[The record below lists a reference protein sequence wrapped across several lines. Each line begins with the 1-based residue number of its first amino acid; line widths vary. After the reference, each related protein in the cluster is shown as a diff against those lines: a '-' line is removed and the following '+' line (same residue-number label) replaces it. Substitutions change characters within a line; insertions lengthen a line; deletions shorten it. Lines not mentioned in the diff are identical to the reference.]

1 MTPLMQRIIAVTHPE
16 LAERLSADR
25 QQTSALTEDTQ
36 PQTVESSRGNESG
49 SDFAH
54 TQTDTEEASAGEGD
68 RTVPED
74 SHVETPSSS
83 SSDTLGEPALL
94 SQTGSGHSPPSVVRQ
109 HTGPTLPPTAPCT
122 VRGRRSRGS
131 RVAFGAGTAAPAT
144 VSQNALC
151 AEAVDLLRQL
161 CVGQTNMTN
170 AFQDHDRKLG
180 QVVAFMEGMHGDLAG
195 LHRTVQSLASS
206 VSSAIVQSNEQ
217 GATCV
222 SPSTPLDVSGGS
234 DYSEQDSNTAYCTRS
249 SVRQHVRARR
259 AQTPSPRSAKSVHV
273 DDVRCTGVHTQDP
286 QVLLGDMPSGATQ
299 PFNTKGTPKAR
310 DSHMSMDCS
319 LDKASQ
325 KTKAPTKSRETPKSR
340 PTAEETHLD
349 DIESSKLSRDW
360 VGKVFNSSVSKPD
373 PTNPNSIRKC
383 GVAILFR
390 KSLSF
395 TISKTWSDPEGRMV
409 WAAAKATIRGQLMRD
424 AALSKKKNAAKQ
436 VDLEKDIR
444 RLSQLYIS
452 KPTLQNRKLLEQARM
467 SLNTLFTSKAK
478 YALQKMKGRHYEQ
491 GEKAGRLLAAQLRQ
505 REAAM
510 AIPAIK
516 SSGGDILTRPQYIV
530 EEFASFY
537 RSLYSPSTHVDT
549 LAMSTF
555 LDAVHLPQ
563 LSDDGRALL
572 EGAITKE
579 EISSAITALPY
590 HKAPGDDGFPP
601 EFFKW
606 TGQSM
611 IDTLHAAFE
620 EAVEESSLGSIS
632 NKAIIAVLPKPG
644 KDPLFV
650 NVPILDHFG
659 FL

>member
-340 PTAEETHLD
+340 PTAEYKECEAVFLQVTINFKPSLKLCKPRGAHLHFTNIKAPTKTRDIASNSRISSMEIEDEDLSGDGGSCLERFGET
-349 DIESSKLSRDW
+349 
-360 VGKVFNSSVSKPD
+360 
-373 PTNPNSIRKC
+373 T
-383 GVAILFR
+383 
-390 KSLSF
+390 
-395 TISKTWSDPEGRMV
+395 
-409 WAAAKATIRGQLMRD
+409 AK
-424 AALSKKKNAAKQ
+424 
-436 VDLEKDIR
+436 
-444 RLSQLYIS
+444 
-452 KPTLQNRKLLEQARM
+452 
-467 SLNTLFTSKAK
+467 
-478 YALQKMKGRHYEQ
+478 
-491 GEKAGRLLAAQLRQ
+491 
-505 REAAM
+505 REALEDIAG
-510 AIPAIK
+510 AEEDRLEVTPAI
-516 SSGGDILTRPQYIV
+516 
-530 EEFASFY
+530 
-537 RSLYSPSTHVDT
+537 
-549 LAMSTF
+549 
-555 LDAVHLPQ
+555 
-563 LSDDGRALL
+563 GRAARDVPA
-572 EGAITKE
+572 EEE
-579 EISSAITALPY
+579 EIELC
-590 HKAPGDDGFPP
+590 
-601 EFFKW
+601 EFFKGGKMNLEKKDEINSELQEL
-606 TGQSM
+606 TTQKKKSN
-611 IDTLHAAFE
+611 
-620 EAVEESSLGSIS
+620 SSGFV
-632 NKAIIAVLPKPG
+632 VLYRLSPQTAPRSTE
-644 KDPLFV
+644 V
-650 NVPILDHFG
+650 SCT
-659 FL
+659 

>member
-340 PTAEETHLD
+340 PTAEMNMDLD
-349 DIESSKLSRDW
+349 
-360 VGKVFNSSVSKPD
+360 V
-373 PTNPNSIRKC
+373 
-383 GVAILFR
+383 
-390 KSLSF
+390 
-395 TISKTWSDPEGRMV
+395 
-409 WAAAKATIRGQLMRD
+409 
-424 AALSKKKNAAKQ
+424 
-436 VDLEKDIR
+436 
-444 RLSQLYIS
+444 
-452 KPTLQNRKLLEQARM
+452 
-467 SLNTLFTSKAK
+467 
-478 YALQKMKGRHYEQ
+478 
-491 GEKAGRLLAAQLRQ
+491 
-505 REAAM
+505 
-510 AIPAIK
+510 
-516 SSGGDILTRPQYIV
+516 
-530 EEFASFY
+530 
-537 RSLYSPSTHVDT
+537 
-549 LAMSTF
+549 
-555 LDAVHLPQ
+555 
-563 LSDDGRALL
+563 
-572 EGAITKE
+572 GAI
-579 EISSAITALPY
+579 IS
-590 HKAPGDDGFPP
+590 
-601 EFFKW
+601 
-606 TGQSM
+606 
-611 IDTLHAAFE
+611 
-620 EAVEESSLGSIS
+620 
-632 NKAIIAVLPKPG
+632 
-644 KDPLFV
+644 
-650 NVPILDHFG
+650 
-659 FL
+659 

>member
-340 PTAEETHLD
+340 PTAED
-349 DIESSKLSRDW
+349 RSRDSE
-360 VGKVFNSSVSKPD
+360 FQLELLS
-373 PTNPNSIRKC
+373 TQIRFY
-383 GVAILFR
+383 LFLLLLVTSQQFFPLMKMASGTFSR
-390 KSLSF
+390 IFTFIGNFTSLKNYFPFLWIHAANLSF
-395 TISKTWSDPEGRMV
+395 T
-409 WAAAKATIRGQLMRD
+409 L
-424 AALSKKKNAAKQ
+424 
-436 VDLEKDIR
+436 
-444 RLSQLYIS
+444 
-452 KPTLQNRKLLEQARM
+452 
-467 SLNTLFTSKAK
+467 
-478 YALQKMKGRHYEQ
+478 
-491 GEKAGRLLAAQLRQ
+491 
-505 REAAM
+505 
-510 AIPAIK
+510 
-516 SSGGDILTRPQYIV
+516 
-530 EEFASFY
+530 
-537 RSLYSPSTHVDT
+537 
-549 LAMSTF
+549 
-555 LDAVHLPQ
+555 
-563 LSDDGRALL
+563 
-572 EGAITKE
+572 
-579 EISSAITALPY
+579 
-590 HKAPGDDGFPP
+590 
-601 EFFKW
+601 
-606 TGQSM
+606 
-611 IDTLHAAFE
+611 
-620 EAVEESSLGSIS
+620 
-632 NKAIIAVLPKPG
+632 
-644 KDPLFV
+644 
-650 NVPILDHFG
+650 
-659 FL
+659 

>member
-340 PTAEETHLD
+340 PTAEIPPE
-349 DIESSKLSRDW
+349 
-360 VGKVFNSSVSKPD
+360 
-373 PTNPNSIRKC
+373 
-383 GVAILFR
+383 
-390 KSLSF
+390 
-395 TISKTWSDPEGRMV
+395 SDPM
-409 WAAAKATIRGQLMRD
+409 
-424 AALSKKKNAAKQ
+424 
-436 VDLEKDIR
+436 DLLNLK
-444 RLSQLYIS
+444 
-452 KPTLQNRKLLEQARM
+452 LQIH
-467 SLNTLFTSKAK
+467 F
-478 YALQKMKGRHYEQ
+478 
-491 GEKAGRLLAAQLRQ
+491 
-505 REAAM
+505 
-510 AIPAIK
+510 K
-516 SSGGDILTRPQYIV
+516 SSL
-530 EEFASFY
+530 ES
-537 RSLYSPSTHVDT
+537 RSL
-549 LAMSTF
+549 
-555 LDAVHLPQ
+555 
-563 LSDDGRALL
+563 RR
-572 EGAITKE
+572 
-579 EISSAITALPY
+579 SSCNQCSYA
-590 HKAPGDDGFPP
+590 
-601 EFFKW
+601 
-606 TGQSM
+606 
-611 IDTLHAAFE
+611 
-620 EAVEESSLGSIS
+620 
-632 NKAIIAVLPKPG
+632 
-644 KDPLFV
+644 
-650 NVPILDHFG
+650 
-659 FL
+659 